1 VASPL
6 GDYLI
11 QSVVVLLVILVLAAV
26 VLLAARRT
34 GLGRA
39 LGPVEVLARL
49 PLEARRSVYVV
60 RIVDQILI
68 LGSSEAGIAK
78 LGELPLAAVSELRPA
93 LHATSFAA
101 VLAALGRRA
110 PAPDAAP
117 DARSSP
123 SAGGPR

>member
-1 VASPL
+1 VGSPL

-68 LGSSEAGIAK
+68 LGSSEAGITR
-78 LGELPLAAVSELRPA
+78 LGELPEAAVAELRPA
-93 LHATSFAA
+93 LGATGFAT

-110 PAPDAAP
+110 PLPDATP
-117 DARSSP
+117 DTRSSRD
-123 SAGGPR
+123 GGGAR